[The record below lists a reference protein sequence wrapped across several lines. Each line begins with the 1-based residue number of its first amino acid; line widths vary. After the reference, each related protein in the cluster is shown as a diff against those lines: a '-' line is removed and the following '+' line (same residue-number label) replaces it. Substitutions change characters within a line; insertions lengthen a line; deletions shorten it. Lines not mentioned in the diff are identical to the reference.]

1 MDHSHF
7 QKTNLSLPAEL
18 ILPLIT
24 GYVELQNTAAFK
36 NSTEAIYLH
45 LQIK

>member
-7 QKTNLSLPAEL
+7 QKTIVSLPARL
-18 ILPLIT
+18 IHQLIT
-24 GYVELQNTAAFK
+24 GFVELQNTAAFK

-45 LQIK
+45 LRIK